1 MASDLGLK
9 TSSGCGSSVLCQF
22 VIHFPCTLS
31 MCLLQYLPISCP
43 PTAFPAHSLL
53 VSSFHFIPPS
63 VVEDLV
69 VFLDSSS
76 SSSAPLHS
84 PYSTSAVSITLFS
97 PPTFLPRQIS
107 EPFWLAGW
115 VWQGG
120 VWFWRTTRGI
130 SQRRGCFLWGVWWC
144 GQLGSWGG
152 NWPARLCRE
161 KRRGRVGEVVENL
174 TVQPPIFTQIK
185 L

>member
-161 KRRGRVGEVVENL
+161 KRRRVGEVV
-174 TVQPPIFTQIK
+174 TVQPPILTQIK